1 MTVTVSKV
9 SPLSVS
15 QVSASYGKTRIL
27 TDVSFALNEGEVF
40 GLIGLNGAGKTT
52 LIRSIL
58 SLGQSIGT
66 VDFFDQPNH
75 VAASRRKMIYLPEKF
90 MPAPQLN
97 GWEHL
102 SLLLSYFDQRVD
114 RQRALIIA
122 KGLGFDQA
130 ALDRRVRT
138 YSKGMGQKLGLIGVI
153 LAEVPLMILDEPMSG
168 LDPRSRVLLK
178 DRVIEAKDQ
187 GRTVFFSSHILAD
200 IEEICDRIGII
211 HGGRLIFL
219 GTPSEFVGLYQSQN
233 LERAFL
239 TAIDQHESKV
249 SGAPNQAA

>member
-1 MTVTVSKV
+1 MSKGEL
-9 SPLSVS
+9 SPLSVTK
-15 QVSASYGKTRIL
+15 VSASYGKTKIL
-27 TDVSFALNEGEVF
+27 TDISFALESGEVF

-58 SLGQSIGT
+58 SLGQSLGNVT
-66 VDFFDQPNH
+66 FFGEPNH
-75 VAASRRKMIYLPEKF
+75 VASSRRKMIYLPEKF
-90 MPAPQLN
+90 MPSPQLN

-102 SLLLSYFDQRVD
+102 SLMLSYFDQKID
-114 RQRALIIA
+114 RARATEIA
-122 KGLGFDQA
+122 KGLGFDTA

-153 LAEVPLMILDEPMSG
+153 LANVPLMILDEPMSG
-168 LDPRSRVLLK
+168 LDPRSRALLK
-178 DRVIEAKDQ
+178 DRVMEARSQ

-219 GTPSEFVGLYQSQN
+219 GTPSEFVGKFESQN

-239 TAIDQHESKV
+239 TAIDEHEAKNSA
-249 SGAPNQAA
+249 SPTQAA